1 MYKREHA
8 FTGFSSILRSAATTR
23 FDRQNQPITF
33 VYRVRDHVRS
43 SIVES
48 VFDRRERG
56 SNWRKTFWV
65 VPVETTRFARN
76 SRRNVSGLAGR
87 CPAWQRR
94 GLVSPSGLDF
104 CQSITSAPTRSRSA
118 LCLPLPSLSLT
129 HSLSLSLSLSLSF
142 SRPIRFPRYR
152 SPFKLPS
159 LSPPAHSIRLNDK
172 RKPDSEWNRKGLKEL
187 PGWIERLVF
196 ARRCLSVSL
205 FRLIHAVLLC
215 PCALRSRPAFLLPS
229 LPFGA
234 SFRRPFSGYKHET
247 PYPSFTILL
256 DNDTRWAEATTGCA
270 CFGARGR
277 ARGRQLATIRE
288 QRQRVATKRNS
299 QRRR

>member
-65 VPVETTRFARN
+65 VPVETTRLARN

-118 LCLPLPSLSLT
+118 LCLPLPSLSLS
-129 HSLSLSLSLSLSF
+129 HSLSLSLSLAL
-142 SRPIRFPRYR
+142 
-152 SPFKLPS
+152 
-159 LSPPAHSIRLNDK
+159 
-172 RKPDSEWNRKGLKEL
+172 
-187 PGWIERLVF
+187 
-196 ARRCLSVSL
+196 SL
-205 FRLIHAVLLC
+205 FLSSY
-215 PCALRSRPAFLLPS
+215 PFPS
-229 LPFGA
+229 LPFTVQTSLSVSPG
-234 SFRRPFSGYKHET
+234 S
-247 PYPSFTILL
+247 L
-256 DNDTRWAEATTGCA
+256 DTLEWQTQAW
-270 CFGARGR
+270 
-277 ARGRQLATIRE
+277 
-288 QRQRVATKRNS
+288 
-299 QRRR
+299 